1 MVLGGWRTDKQMDG
15 WTEKKWH
22 AERGVPPKNM
32 STNKISE
39 IMTFSLKI
47 RHIFILAFKWGKSK
61 SEIWFKHPTKRVSTR
76 AYRHILR
83 SEKIFDNSNPLKMM
97 KNAFCFTLKALF
109 VLKIFRFLSWLF
121 GHVEKT
127 TRLER

>member
-1 MVLGGWRTDKQMDG
+1 MPSNIIILHGYHKLRSRCMVLGGWRTDKQMDG

-83 SEKIFDNSNPLKMM
+83 SEKIFDNWKPFKNDEKCFLFHLKSS
-97 KNAFCFTLKALF
+97 FCAKD
-109 VLKIFRFLSWLF
+109 I
-121 GHVEKT
+121 
-127 TRLER
+127 